1 MERSLE
7 ERKKM
12 LEENINLV
20 YSCVNKYDIQK
31 EQDKEDAI
39 QEGMVRLWRSTATW
53 DKSKGRLSTYV
64 YSAVN
69 REIGLFLHRRAGV
82 TRKSNNHSY
91 SDIDKAEVVVIKN
104 KDKTF
109 DEVMTIINDLRY
121 NVDKN
126 YLAEFY
132 NRTMNGSVSL
142 NVILD
147 KQDESV
153 NVEKTAE
160 DDSFR
165 ESIFCLINKEIRPRM
180 SSKNTDV
187 YRRYVERVMNG
198 DICIYTSTGRE
209 FGLSHERVRQ
219 IVSKGNSIMKRLLSD
234 YKK

>member
-1 MERSLE
+1 M
-7 ERKKM
+7 
-12 LEENINLV
+12 V
-20 YSCVNKYDIQK
+20 YSCVNKYDIQG

-39 QEGMVRLWRSTATW
+39 QEGMIRLWRSTATW
-53 DKSKGRLSTYV
+53 DRSKGKLSTYV

-69 REIGLFLHRRAGV
+69 REIGLFLYRRAGA

-126 YLAEFY
+126 YLSEFY
-132 NRTMNGSVSL
+132 NRTMNGNVSL
-142 NVILD
+142 NAILD

-165 ESIFCLINKEIRPRM
+165 ESIFHLIDKEIRQKM
-180 SSKNTDV
+180 SPKNVDV

-198 DICIYTSTGRE
+198 DIGVYTSTGRE

-219 IVSKGNSIMKRLLSD
+219 IASKGNLIMKKLLSD
-234 YKK
+234 YKR